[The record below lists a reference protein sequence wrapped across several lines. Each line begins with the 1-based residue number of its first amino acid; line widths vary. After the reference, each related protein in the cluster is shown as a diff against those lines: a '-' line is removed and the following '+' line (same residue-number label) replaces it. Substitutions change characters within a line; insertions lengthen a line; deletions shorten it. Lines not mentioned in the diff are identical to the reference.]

1 MDNFQLLGI
10 FISLVFSAF
19 FSGIEIAFISAD
31 PIYLQIQRDKGG
43 ITARA
48 LNYFTENPTI
58 FITTTLIGNTV
69 ALVLYG
75 TFMAKLTDPWFNEV
89 FAGSEMLKLSAQ
101 TILSTILVLF
111 VAEFL
116 PKSLFLLGPN
126 NMLALFALPIRLII
140 FVFYPLV
147 ITIVFLSKIII
158 TKLFQGSYNDA
169 RPVYGLTDLS
179 NFILK
184 IYDNDNTD
192 DSNDEKHEV
201 DTEIFTN
208 AVEFK
213 KIKVRDCMVPRTDII
228 AVDIEDDIQE
238 LKNAFIRSG
247 HTKVLVYKESID
259 DIVGYCHSSEL
270 FKKPKSI
277 KDIVTD
283 IPFVPETKL
292 ANELMVELNRKHKS
306 LALVVDEF
314 GGTAGVVSIED
325 IVEEIFGEIQDEHD
339 SEDLIEHRIDDFN
352 YIFSG
357 RHEIEYINEEYK
369 FQLQEGDFDTLGGLI
384 YAKLGEIPKVGDV
397 IELEHCNLIIRAMNG
412 IRVDRVLLTLQKG

>member
-89 FAGSEMLKLSAQ
+89 FAGSEILKLSSQ

-158 TKLFQGSYNDA
+158 TKVFQGSYNDA

-184 IYDNDNTD
+184 IYDNDNDD
-192 DSNDEKHEV
+192 DSSDEKHEV

-213 KIKVRDCMVPRTDII
+213 RIKVRDCMVPRTDII
-228 AVDIEDDIQE
+228 AVDIEDDIQD
-238 LKNAFIRSG
+238 LKNAFISSG

-270 FKKPKSI
+270 FKKPKNI

-292 ANELMVELNRKHKS
+292 ANDLMVELNRKHKS

-339 SEDLIEHRIDDFN
+339 SEDLVEHRIDDFN

-369 FQLQEGDFDTLGGLI
+369 FNLQEGDFDTLGGLI

-412 IRVDRVLLTLQKG
+412 IKVDRVLLTLQKG